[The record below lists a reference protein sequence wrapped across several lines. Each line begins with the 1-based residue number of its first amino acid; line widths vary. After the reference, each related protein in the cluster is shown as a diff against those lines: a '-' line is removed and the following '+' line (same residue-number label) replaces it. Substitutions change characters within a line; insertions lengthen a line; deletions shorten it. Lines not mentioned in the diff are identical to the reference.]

1 MKFQTSSNPIE
12 DFLAILSHWD
22 KIFTGFVMTMWLYA
36 WALLIGFVIGLM
48 LAIFR
53 HYGGR
58 IISPIATGYIEI
70 VRGTPMLVQLWL
82 IYSLLLNPLGRG
94 VFYTSFEF
102 FGKDITLVFFNARII
117 ICIITLS
124 LNSSAYQAEYI
135 RGSILSVSTG
145 QMTAAQ
151 SLGMSKIESIRH
163 IVLPQALRRVI
174 PSWSNE
180 AAYLPKY
187 TVIVSIIGVA
197 DIFNQAK
204 NVGFQTLLY
213 FPVYIFV
220 AIIFIITITLISKVL
235 DIIHKRTAIPGL

>member
-1 MKFQTSSNPIE
+1 VIFQTSSNPFE
-12 DFLAILSHWD
+12 DFLTILASWD
-22 KIFTGFVMTMWLYA
+22 KVFTGYVMTMWLYA

-48 LAIFR
+48 FAILR
-53 HYGGR
+53 QYGGK
-58 IISPIATGYIEI
+58 IISPLATGYIEI

-82 IYSLLLNPLGRG
+82 IYSLLLQPLGRG
-94 VFYTSFEF
+94 VLYTTFEF
-102 FGKDITLVFFNARII
+102 FGRDITIVFFNARIM
-117 ICIITLS
+117 ICIITLG

-135 RGSILSVSTG
+135 RGAILSISTG
-145 QMTAAQ
+145 QLTAAQ
-151 SLGMSKIESIRH
+151 SLGMSKIASIRH
-163 IVLPQALRRVI
+163 VVLPQALRRVI

-204 NVGFQTLLY
+204 NIGFQTLLY
-213 FPVYIFV
+213 LPVYIFV
-220 AIIFIITITLISKVL
+220 AIIFIITISLISKLL

>member
-1 MKFQTSSNPIE
+1 MIFQTSSNPFE
-12 DFLAILSHWD
+12 DFFTILASWD

-36 WALLIGFVIGLM
+36 WALLIGFGIGLM
-48 LAIFR
+48 LAVLR
-53 HYGGR
+53 QYGGK

-70 VRGTPMLVQLWL
+70 VRGTPMLIQLWL
-82 IYSLLLNPLGRG
+82 IYSLLLQPLGRG
-94 VFYTSFEF
+94 TLYTTFEL
-102 FGKDITLVFFNARII
+102 FGRDITLVFLNARII

-135 RGSILSVSTG
+135 RGAILSVSTG
-145 QMTAAQ
+145 QLTAAQ
-151 SLGMSKIESIRH
+151 SLGMSKISSIRH
-163 IVLPQALRRVI
+163 VVLPQALRRVI

-197 DIFNQAK
+197 DVFNQAK
-204 NVGFQTLLY
+204 NIGFQTLLY
-213 FPVYIFV
+213 LPVYIFV
-220 AIIFIITITLISKVL
+220 AIIFLITITLISKAL

>member
-1 MKFQTSSNPIE
+1 MIFQTNSNPFE
-12 DFLAILSHWD
+12 DFLTILASWD
-22 KIFTGFVMTMWLYA
+22 KVFTGYVMTMWLYA

-48 LAIFR
+48 FAILR
-53 HYGGR
+53 QYGGK
-58 IISPIATGYIEI
+58 IISPLATGYIEI

-82 IYSLLLNPLGRG
+82 IYSLLLQPLGRG
-94 VFYTSFEF
+94 VLYTTFEF
-102 FGKDITLVFFNARII
+102 FGRDITIVFFNARIM
-117 ICIITLS
+117 ICIITLG

-135 RGSILSVSTG
+135 RGAILSISTG
-145 QMTAAQ
+145 QLTAAQ
-151 SLGMSKIESIRH
+151 SLGMSKIASIRH
-163 IVLPQALRRVI
+163 VVLPQALRRVI

-204 NVGFQTLLY
+204 NIGFQTLLY
-213 FPVYIFV
+213 LPVYIFV
-220 AIIFIITITLISKVL
+220 AIIFLITISLISKLL

>member
-1 MKFQTSSNPIE
+1 MIFQTSSNPIE

-36 WALLIGFVIGLM
+36 WALSIGFVIGLM
-48 LAIFR
+48 LAILR

-94 VFYTSFEF
+94 VFYTNFEF

-135 RGSILSVSTG
+135 RGSILSISTG

-163 IVLPQALRRVI
+163 IVLPQALRR
-174 PSWSNE
+174 
-180 AAYLPKY
+180 
-187 TVIVSIIGVA
+187 
-197 DIFNQAK
+197 
-204 NVGFQTLLY
+204 
-213 FPVYIFV
+213 
-220 AIIFIITITLISKVL
+220 
-235 DIIHKRTAIPGL
+235 